1 MSISLPSLRLLIVS
15 ASAAELEVFDQ
26 QLNSTVYSLQL
37 MPVVSAAALRKA
49 LGQQPW
55 DAVIHLAGASL
66 TPQSTLKIIDDLGF
80 DLPLLLV
87 VSPDQ
92 RVTGLR
98 AMALGA
104 RDVVDSDRLERLLPA
119 IEREISGAGHRS
131 DHRAA
136 LEMLKESEAR
146 FRALASNLPGMLF
159 HLRRDANA
167 DFRFLYVSEGCH
179 KLFGRKQHELLG
191 AARYFFEAFDTDDR
205 QRLEDALRQSSMVGT
220 LLNWEGQTGG
230 RARSKW
236 INLRS
241 TPHRFDSGVVEWQGI
256 ATNVS
261 HSKEIEAE
269 LRGSRQQLAELS
281 THLEAV
287 KEQERERIARDIH
300 DELGSIL
307 VRLKIEVALLASKL
321 PEASGGWREK
331 AHSLEGLLDQAMS
344 TASRV
349 GRELRPGILKEF
361 GLSAALECQAE
372 DFSQRAGISCRV
384 QCDDEG
390 MEPDPDT
397 SLAIFRIAQEAL
409 TNVAKHAHASL
420 VVMRLGR
427 ESGNIVLEIR
437 DNGRG
442 ISAADMMKPKSFG
455 LRGIRERILSLAGE
469 FSITP
474 SEHGGTHI
482 ALRVPEHAGSEPPR
496 EEEPQRNLF

>member
-1 MSISLPSLRLLIVS
+1 MTLPSLRLLIVS
-15 ASAAELEVFDQ
+15 SSGAEVNAFGAR
-26 QLNSTVYSLQL
+26 LNSAEYRLQL
-37 MPVVSAAALRKA
+37 MPVASAVGLRKA

-55 DAVIHLAGASL
+55 DAAIHLSDANL
-66 TPQSTLKIIDDLGF
+66 TPQTTLKIIDDLGF
-80 DLPLLLV
+80 DLPLLMV
-87 VSPDQ
+87 VASEH
-92 RVTGLR
+92 RTSALR
-98 AMALGA
+98 TMALGV
-104 RDVVDSDRLERLLPA
+104 RDVVDDDRLERLLPA
-119 IEREISGAGHRS
+119 IEREIRGAGHRS

-191 AARYFFEAFDTDDR
+191 AARYFFEAFDADER
-205 QRLEDALRQSSMVGT
+205 RRLEDALRHSGTAGT
-220 LLNWEGQTGG
+220 LLNWEGMTGG
-230 RARSKW
+230 RGRSKW

-256 ATNVS
+256 ATNIS

-287 KEQERERIARDIH
+287 KELERERIARDIH

-307 VRLKIEVALLASKL
+307 VCLKIEVALLASKL
-321 PEASGGWREK
+321 PRASGGWRDK
-331 AHSLEGLLDQAMS
+331 AHSLEGMLDQAMS

-349 GRELRPGILKEF
+349 ARELRPGILKEF
-361 GLSAALECQAE
+361 GLPAALECQAE
-372 DFSQRAGISCRV
+372 DFSQRAGISCRMH
-384 QCDDEG
+384 CDDEG
-390 MEPDPDT
+390 MEPDPDI

-409 TNVAKHAHASL
+409 TNVVKHAPNASL
-420 VVMRLGR
+420 VVMHLGR
-427 ESGNIVLEIR
+427 ERGNIVFEIR

-455 LRGIRERILSLAGE
+455 LRGIRERILSLGGE
-469 FSITP
+469 FSIAP
-474 SEHGGTHI
+474 AEHGGTHI
-482 ALRVPEHAGSEPPR
+482 ALRVPEHAGAEPPQ
-496 EEEPQRNLF
+496 EEEPQRDLF